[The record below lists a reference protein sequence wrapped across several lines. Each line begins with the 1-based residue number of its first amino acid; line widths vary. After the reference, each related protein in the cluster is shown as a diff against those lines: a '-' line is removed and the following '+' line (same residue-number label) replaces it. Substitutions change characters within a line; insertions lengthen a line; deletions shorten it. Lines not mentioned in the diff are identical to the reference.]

1 MCKLLTSRNQI
12 SSASWKRELTIPVL
26 SKCKRDHE
34 EPTKEQKNL
43 PTFYKRSGGT
53 VRDLNF
59 KKSESHGTSLK
70 EKFWATTCMCY
81 QNAKQ
86 IMKNQQRSRK
96 RIAYILQ
103 ISEHV

>member
-1 MCKLLTSRNQI
+1 VQVADLKKSNLINFLEE
-12 SSASWKRELTIPVL
+12 RERTTPVL
-26 SKCKRDHE
+26 SKDHE

-59 KKSESHGTSLK
+59 KKSKSHGTSLK
-70 EKFWATTCMCY
+70 EKFWTTTCMCY
-81 QNAKQ
+81 QNAKE
-86 IMKNQQRSRK
+86 IMKNQQRNRK
-96 RIAYILQ
+96 RVAYILQ

>member
-1 MCKLLTSRNQI
+1 
-12 SSASWKRELTIPVL
+12 VL

-43 PTFYKRSGGT
+43 PTLYKRSGGT

-59 KKSESHGTSLK
+59 KKSISHGTSLTEILDHHLHVLSK
-70 EKFWATTCMCY
+70 CKRDHEKP
-81 QNAKQ
+81 
-86 IMKNQQRSRK
+86 RSRK